1 MSMKKLFLLFIL
13 GFVCAKSGQAQRNA
27 GDSAIA
33 TPWVALH
40 YGLNAPEGDLKDR
53 FGVMNHIGFMAGY
66 KTSRNWV
73 YGFDGNFMFGP
84 TVKEP
89 NLFRSLI
96 DSYGNITDESGEV
109 GIVVV
114 SARGFNVN
122 TMLGKVIPIFSPNSN
137 SGLYVHGGVGYI
149 QYRYR
154 IDTQD
159 QYIPSLELKYRKG
172 YDRYT
177 TGVSFHQFLGYAF
190 MADHGI
196 VNFYGGFYINEG
208 LTYNRREVFYDQP
221 DTPVDKSQRLDIQ
234 YGFKLGWF
242 IPIYQRKAKDYYF
255 D

>member
-1 MSMKKLFLLFIL
+1 MKKFYLFFIL
-13 GFVCAKSGQAQRNA
+13 GLFFVKSASAQRNA
-27 GDSAIA
+27 KDSAIA
-33 TPWVALH
+33 TPWVAIH
-40 YGLNAPEGDLKDR
+40 YGLNATEGDLKDR
-53 FGVMNHIGFMAGY
+53 FGALNNLGFMAGY
-66 KTSRNWV
+66 KTTRNWV
-73 YGFDGNFMFGP
+73 YGFDGNFIFGP

-89 NLFRSLI
+89 NLFGALI

-109 GIVVV
+109 GAVVV

-122 TMLGKVIPIFSPNSN
+122 TMIGKVIPIFSPNNN
-137 SGLYVHGGVGYI
+137 SGLYVHGGIGYV

-154 IDTQD
+154 IETQD
-159 QYIPSLELKYRKG
+159 QVIPSIELKYRKG

-177 TGVSFHQFLGYAF
+177 TGLSAHQFLGYAF
-190 MADHGI
+190 MANQGI

-208 LTYNRREVFYDQP
+208 FTQNRREVFYDQP
-221 DTPVDKSQRLDIQ
+221 DTPVDKGQRLDIQ